1 MPELYLLRHG
11 ECHFSPEGDIFD
23 PGLTLKGQ
31 EQAEA
36 LSSHYELVI
45 CSPLTRARQTLEH
58 SNITYDKL
66 IICPEAREVRN
77 NDKRNYLPEENQH
90 IELEQDFIKRCLKL
104 KRKVLEY
111 TEVYKTVLVIS
122 HCMTLFYLTA
132 LDETGDIHANG
143 INLEHGQLVKVQTR
157 DIFQKPN

>member
-1 MPELYLLRHG
+1 MD
-11 ECHFSPEGDIFD
+11 GDLVD

-31 EQAEA
+31 EQAAA
-36 LSSHYELVI
+36 LSGHYDLVV

-58 SNITYDKL
+58 SNITCDKL
-66 IICPEAREVRN
+66 IVSLEAREVRN
-77 NDKRNYLPEENQH
+77 NDKRNYLADEKQQ
-90 IELEQDFIKRCLKL
+90 IEMERDFIKRCLKL

-111 TEVYKTVLVIS
+111 TEFYKTVLVIG

-143 INLEHGQLVKVQTR
+143 INLEPGQLVKVQTR
-157 DIFQKPN
+157 DISQKPN